1 MADKQE
7 TANPYNLKKSWHEGE
22 DKPFVSS
29 ENMYFPEPTT
39 ENVEQEGNEEKQL
52 QDDSS
57 EQSQPYSQPNYKKR
71 YDDLKKH
78 YDSKLNEFKQK
89 ELELIEQ
96 AQQGQVKYTP
106 PKSEEELA
114 EFKKKYPD
122 VYDVVE
128 TVATM
133 QSESKAKHLE
143 EKVKLLQER
152 EQQVLR
158 LDAEKELKRKHP
170 DFDNIRNSDDFH
182 NWAKSQPESIQNWI
196 YKNSNDPE
204 AASRAIDLF
213 KRDIGLDAS
222 SVQEPQLRS
231 ENRANAADMVST
243 KTTSVDPKTAKV
255 WTEKEISQL
264 SMAEFDKFEEE
275 ISNAMQE
282 GRIVR

>member
-196 YKNSNDPE
+196 YKNSSDPE
-204 AASRAIDLF
+204 SASRAIDLF
-213 KRDIGLDAS
+213 KSDMGVNNKQPLSSPEKTAS
-222 SVQEPQLRS
+222 
-231 ENRANAADMVST
+231 AADIVST
-243 KTTSVDPKTAKV
+243 KTTNVEPQQQKI
-255 WTEKEISQL
+255 WTQQEILAL
-264 SMAEFDKFEEE
+264 SPAE
-275 ISNAMQE
+275 
-282 GRIVR
+282 V